1 MSDESDA
8 PGGADAPKARLLA
21 AALACIEEHGLP
33 AVTSRLIAG
42 KAGLNGAAVNYYFG
56 GKEQLI
62 EQALELTR
70 QQGFVHPL
78 ADFDALVA
86 AGSSRRA
93 ALRSVLRQML
103 SDSMNYPKL
112 SFAHLRDAIENQRY
126 DGTSVV
132 QLNTFLR
139 QLERRLGTAA
149 SPEQRRARRIH
160 LAQIW
165 SVLGL
170 NAMAPG
176 LLRTFTGLDLKRAQD
191 LDRFVDQ
198 LLAGFPFD

>member
-1 MSDESDA
+1 MSDESDV
-8 PGGADAPKARLLA
+8 PSGADAPRARLLA

-33 AVTSRLIAG
+33 AVTSRLIAA

-56 GKEQLI
+56 GKERLI
-62 EQALELTR
+62 EQALELSR
-70 QQGFVHPL
+70 QEGFVHPL

-86 AGSSRRA
+86 AGATRSA

-103 SDSMNYPKL
+103 ADSINYPKL
-112 SFAHLRDAIENQRY
+112 TFAHLRDALEDQRY
-126 DGTSVV
+126 EGASVV
-132 QLNTFLR
+132 QLNEFLR
-139 QLERRLGTAA
+139 QLEQRLGASS
-149 SPEQRRARRIH
+149 SPELRRSLRIH
-160 LAQIW
+160 LAQVW

-176 LLRTFTGLDLKRAQD
+176 LFRAFTGLDLKNEQD

-198 LLAGFPFD
+198 LLAGFPND